1 MNEITIT
8 LIGVLFVFLMTTLG
22 SAVVFLFRKPI
33 SEKIN
38 SLFLGFASGL
48 MIAASVWSLI
58 LPSIE
63 QSSYL
68 GSFCFVP
75 SAFGI
80 VFGCLFLIVM
90 DKLIPKMLNS
100 RDRNNKFNKNLI
112 KISKN
117 SLKNDKK
124 VLKFNFSNNL
134 KYFSK
139 NRVKKYSLSKSSKL
153 FLAVTLHNI
162 PEGLAVGLAFGNA
175 FSIGSMSAFYSALWL
190 AIGIGL
196 QNLPEG
202 TAVTL
207 PLKDGLGSNKKAF
220 LFGSLSG
227 VVEPIMAL
235 IGIWLSTSLSHLMPW
250 FLAFSAGAMLFVV
263 AEELL
268 PDAKNNTS
276 GSIGSIGFIVGFIIM
291 MILDV
296 ALG

>member
-68 GSFCFVP
+68 GSFSFVP

-100 RDRNNKFNKNLI
+100 RDKNNKFNKNLI
-112 KISKN
+112 KI
-117 SLKNDKK
+117 
-124 VLKFNFSNNL
+124 
-134 KYFSK
+134 
-139 NRVKKYSLSKSSKL
+139 
-153 FLAVTLHNI
+153 
-162 PEGLAVGLAFGNA
+162 
-175 FSIGSMSAFYSALWL
+175 
-190 AIGIGL
+190 
-196 QNLPEG
+196 
-202 TAVTL
+202 
-207 PLKDGLGSNKKAF
+207 
-220 LFGSLSG
+220 
-227 VVEPIMAL
+227 
-235 IGIWLSTSLSHLMPW
+235 
-250 FLAFSAGAMLFVV
+250 
-263 AEELL
+263 
-268 PDAKNNTS
+268 
-276 GSIGSIGFIVGFIIM
+276 
-291 MILDV
+291 
-296 ALG
+296 